1 MAEIEFFFLRLY
13 VLNHAPWDELHQK
26 QALKGRFQATRGD
39 ELHLNVALSEDND
52 AVKCVSLARWRKSSR
67 NRDMVS
73 HFYRLLYRFRMR
85 TYAEALFRRSRH
97 EKQEKLW
104 LQCSLMRL
112 GSELRQSEHRS
123 SAAGRPVQDAAE
135 AIGSSI

>member
-1 MAEIEFFFLRLY
+1 
-13 VLNHAPWDELHQK
+13 
-26 QALKGRFQATRGD
+26 
-39 ELHLNVALSEDND
+39 
-52 AVKCVSLARWRKSSR
+52 
-67 NRDMVS
+67 MVS

-85 TYAEALFRRSRH
+85 AYTEALFRRSRH

-112 GSELRQSEHRS
+112 GSELRQSEHWS
-123 SAAGRPVQDAAE
+123 SAAGRPFQDAAE